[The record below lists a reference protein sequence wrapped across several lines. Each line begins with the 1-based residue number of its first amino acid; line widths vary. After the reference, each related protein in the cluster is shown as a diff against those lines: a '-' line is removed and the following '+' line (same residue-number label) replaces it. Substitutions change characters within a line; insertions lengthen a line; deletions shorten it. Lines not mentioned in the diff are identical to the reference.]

1 MLGMRGSSS
10 SSTAPS
16 IAIIGAGF
24 SGIGMALRLKEA
36 GLESFTI
43 YEAASDVGG
52 TWFHNAYPGAACD
65 IASHLY
71 SFSFRRKH
79 DWTKTYAGHEEI
91 RAYLQACMRE
101 QNLYPRTRL
110 STPIA
115 SAAYSDAKGTWTL
128 TTAAGEQHEHDIVI
142 FGCGQL
148 NEPKRPDVPG
158 LADFQGELFHSARW
172 NHAYDLT
179 GKRVAVIG
187 NGASAAQFV
196 PEVAKQTAQLTV
208 LQRTPSW
215 IVPRRDYP
223 YSERRKRA
231 FRRIPLVESLHRL
244 GIFWFNEKGFL
255 AFRPGQ
261 KWWGL
266 IQGSD
271 KATEWQEVALR
282 HLARQV
288 PDPELRARLTPD
300 YGIGCK
306 RVLLS
311 NDWYPTL
318 QRDDVE
324 LVTDRITRVTASA
337 IETEAGTIGPLD
349 AIILGTGFDSTKFMS
364 TVRITGPDGTEL
376 ADAWADGPKAHLG
389 ITVAGFPNLFMLYG
403 PNTNLGHGTIIFMI
417 ECQIRYVRRCI
428 QRFKRDGLRVLTID
442 PAAQE
447 RFNASLQRD
456 LARSVWASGCSSWYV
471 TADGKVQNNWSGFM
485 LDYWKDT
492 LRPDF
497 DDFIAQR

>member
-1 MLGMRGSSS
+1 MLGMKGSSS

-158 LADFQGELFHSARW
+158 LAEGQDATL
-172 NHAYDLT
+172 
-179 GKRVAVIG
+179 AVRPEKLHISRERPDR
-187 NGASAAQFV
+187 A
-196 PEVAKQTAQLTV
+196 EVAQTLTPAQPLS
-208 LQRTPSW
+208 LPPPSAGSPA
-215 IVPRRDYP
+215 VDAA
-223 YSERRKRA
+223 RKSG
-231 FRRIPLVESLHRL
+231 V
-244 GIFWFNEKGFL
+244 
-255 AFRPGQ
+255 
-261 KWWGL
+261 
-266 IQGSD
+266 
-271 KATEWQEVALR
+271 
-282 HLARQV
+282 
-288 PDPELRARLTPD
+288 RARSRAQS
-300 YGIGCK
+300 G
-306 RVLLS
+306 
-311 NDWYPTL
+311 
-318 QRDDVE
+318 
-324 LVTDRITRVTASA
+324 
-337 IETEAGTIGPLD
+337 
-349 AIILGTGFDSTKFMS
+349 
-364 TVRITGPDGTEL
+364 
-376 ADAWADGPKAHLG
+376 
-389 ITVAGFPNLFMLYG
+389 
-403 PNTNLGHGTIIFMI
+403 
-417 ECQIRYVRRCI
+417 RR
-428 QRFKRDGLRVLTID
+428 L
-442 PAAQE
+442 
-447 RFNASLQRD
+447 
-456 LARSVWASGCSSWYV
+456 
-471 TADGKVQNNWSGFM
+471 
-485 LDYWKDT
+485 
-492 LRPDF
+492 
-497 DDFIAQR
+497 